1 MSKLITV
8 NRLKYSDIVPTLF
21 LKPVRRFSKYVS
33 QWGTV
38 LTATLAVFVAVSIA
52 HTSAASDGELF
63 DIYEIDTGSAQHQ
76 TVLTGSFTE
85 PDSVELA
92 VFSIDDDDTR
102 SVKVFR
108 LNEGNWQ
115 SIREWPVSRDILFVD
130 RLTRTGRNHVL
141 TYRIGGFGR
150 FDLESGFEEV
160 LVDVLA
166 DFQRDPG
173 SGLPRLHVARDL
185 NGDGLDDIVMPS
197 KEGFW
202 ISTQLGDG
210 TYSEAVRIGSKEPHL
225 NANAYGDER
234 TYGEV
239 GINAQTLPWYLSRV
253 HQLDY
258 DRDGRRDLVFWN
270 DPSFEVYRQDAS
282 GQFVD
287 DPESFTVDV
296 PFDFDG
302 AYALAFQF
310 SDRGVASLLLGLG
323 GRFEYTIFQ
332 GFPDL
337 NQDGIG
343 DLVTLTFSG
352 RRIFSLRGRYDVHFG
367 KETPQGIG
375 FSKSPDTSAWTP
387 GPAGGEAFGY
397 ASQRYVDIDADGMND
412 LTMASVNTGLGGMTR
427 AMVGNSISMDVAV
440 YRLEDGA
447 YPEQPDIRRKI
458 RTPFAPFD
466 KRGVLFPTILSGDVN
481 GDGRMDLLAVERWDE
496 LSVYLGINSPQLLSK
511 KSYDVA
517 VEVPVDERFV
527 KVGDLNHDGH
537 DDLVIQYPSESETN
551 RVAVLLA
558 R

>member
-1 MSKLITV
+1 MINKISQHRRHFNSNGTGQETVITV
-8 NRLKYSDIVPTLF
+8 V
-21 LKPVRRFSKYVS
+21 
-33 QWGTV
+33 
-38 LTATLAVFVAVSIA
+38 LAVLLIFGIASTSVASEN
-52 HTSAASDGELF
+52 ELF
-63 DIYEIDTGSAQHQ
+63 DIYEIDTGDANHQ
-76 TVLTGSFTE
+76 TVLTGSFTGSE
-85 PDSVELA
+85 HVELA
-92 VFSIDDDDTR
+92 VISAGDDGTKR
-102 SVKVFR
+102 VTVFR
-108 LNEGNWQ
+108 LDDDQWQ
-115 SIREWPVSRDILFVD
+115 VHREFPIDQEILFVD
-130 RLTRTGRNHVL
+130 RLEVAGRNQIL
-141 TYRIGGFGR
+141 TYRVGAFGR
-150 FDLESGFEEV
+150 LDLDTGREEE
-160 LVDVLA
+160 LVKVPV
-166 DFQRDPG
+166 DFQRDAD
-173 SGLPRLHVARDL
+173 SGLPRLQVARDL
-185 NGDGLDDIVMPS
+185 NGDGIDDLVMPS
-197 KEGFW
+197 IEGFW
-202 ISTQLGDG
+202 ISTQLPDG
-210 TYSEAVRIGSKEPHL
+210 SFSQAVKIGPQEPHL

-234 TYGEV
+234 TYGQV

-258 DRDGRRDLVFWN
+258 DHDGRIDLVFWN
-270 DPSFEVYRQDAS
+270 DPSFEVYRQDAA

-287 DPESFTVDV
+287 DPETFTVDV
-296 PFDFDG
+296 PFDLDG

-323 GRFEYTIFQ
+323 GRFEYTVFQ

-337 NQDGIG
+337 NRDGIG

-352 RRIFSLRGRYDVHFG
+352 RRIFSLRGRYDVRFG
-367 KETPQGIG
+367 KETPEGVS
-375 FSKSPDTSAWTP
+375 FSSTPDTSAWTP

-397 ASQRYVDIDADGMND
+397 ASQRYVDIDADGIND

-440 YRLEDGA
+440 YRLDNGA
-447 YPEQPDIRRKI
+447 YPERPDIRRKI

-511 KSYDVA
+511 ESLDVA

-527 KVGDLNHDGH
+527 KVSDLNDDGH
-537 DDLVIQYPSESETN
+537 DDLIIQYPSDSETN